1 MACGPVLVASG
12 PRYFDRGLRPASQIA
27 ATEADERLLGRSAV
41 GYDPAQRDDR
51 AMALDQLVEA
61 AVDHADGVVERRR
74 AGLELAPGIRQEAV
88 GPLERAL
95 AGEFLDQGV
104 GALGHVVDGEVAG
117 LPHRAQRRGGES
129 DRHHHHGRAGGQMR
143 GRQRQ
148 EAGRSVGALGGHD
161 GNADRPAADRLPEG
175 LCVDLAIHAVAPL
188 LSDQHKRKECRA
200 AVRECRDSFPEKA
213 TVRHNNGGDEDL
225 ASLTLFHGWRS
236 SASRRVRLCLAE
248 KGLAFDSKVIDLVK
262 GEHHLPEFLRLNPN
276 GVIPLLILE
285 DGRALY
291 ESGTICEYV
300 DETWPEPP
308 LRPADAYGRAEMR
321 NWIRHVDGLIGNL
334 IIFNWVHG
342 MAQVA
347 QKWTDAELA
356 ERLAGARPLFDGG
369 HRGRAVRQTPR
380 RGDRPRRDDP
390 RAPSQSLGLVG
401 GD

>member
-1 MACGPVLVASG
+1 MAKWLDSRTAPSAEVVSPIDTIIMG
-12 PRYFDRGLRPASQIA
+12 GL
-27 ATEADERLLGRSAV
+27 
-41 GYDPAQRDDR
+41 
-51 AMALDQLVEA
+51 
-61 AVDHADGVVERRR
+61 
-74 AGLELAPGIRQEAV
+74 
-88 GPLERAL
+88 
-95 AGEFLDQGV
+95 
-104 GALGHVVDGEVAG
+104 
-117 LPHRAQRRGGES
+117 
-129 DRHHHHGRAGGQMR
+129 
-143 GRQRQ
+143 
-148 EAGRSVGALGGHD
+148 
-161 GNADRPAADRLPEG
+161 ADRCVADSARKPAGPS
-175 LCVDLAIHAVAPL
+175 APL
-188 LSDQHKRKECRA
+188 AVTMATPIARQPIAFQKVFASISLSMPLLLYCPVSISEKSAELRYANVATASRKRLQSPQQR
-200 AVRECRDSFPEKA
+200 
-213 TVRHNNGGDEDL
+213 GDEDL

-248 KGLAFDSKVIDLVK
+248 KGLAFDSRVIDLVK
-262 GEHHLPEFLRLNPN
+262 GEHHSPEFLRLNPN